1 MTCTNVLCNTPKT
14 VPQNHPPTL
23 FLHGLIDPILF
34 ISRLMDHARAQAIN
48 INNWPLQLGTSLQ
61 LMDARSIY
69 LSTPPTT
76 NGQQR
81 APNNTQHAKM
91 YSRFLHA
98 FTSLCTICLHVLH
111 CFVRLYYFA
120 QSRDEIDIYEENQT
134 TRTSKKIK
142 INK

>member
-1 MTCTNVLCNTPKT
+1 
-14 VPQNHPPTL
+14 
-23 FLHGLIDPILF
+23 
-34 ISRLMDHARAQAIN
+34 MDHARAQAVN

-111 CFVRLYYFA
+111 CFVRHKVVLP
-120 QSRDEIDIYEENQT
+120 T
-134 TRTSKKIK
+134 TSTWASVFLIFSWQCRQVLFLFNNDFVLHGTQPVKA
-142 INK
+142 NKRRLSDTKNKYKRK